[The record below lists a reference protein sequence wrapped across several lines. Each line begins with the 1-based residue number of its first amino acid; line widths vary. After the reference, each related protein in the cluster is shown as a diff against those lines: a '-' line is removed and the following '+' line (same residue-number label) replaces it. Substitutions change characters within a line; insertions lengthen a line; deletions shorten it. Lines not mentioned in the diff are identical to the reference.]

1 MNKTR
6 RAEMGWK
13 RGRAGDE
20 GSSRVMIGLTEAVQ
34 AGPEVYCVFLMMD
47 AAPKKRL
54 TCKCTR

>member
-20 GSSRVMIGLTEAVQ
+20 GNSRGMIGLKVVVE
-34 AGPEVYCVFLMMD
+34 AGPEVHS
-47 AAPKKRL
+47 
-54 TCKCTR
+54 